1 MMKKSLIFWLFLLL
15 LTPCLLFGSKISAQT
30 ADSYAQ
36 QLSNVDAERA
46 ALQKQLNDIEA
57 QITQYQKDL
66 TKIGAQKNTLA
77 NKIKQ
82 LKLKQE
88 QLSLQIEE
96 IALRLEDSQIQILQN
111 QASAQTNADQISALK
126 DEIAE
131 IIRQM
136 WKLDRYSSLDILVS
150 SGNISSFYDRLHS
163 FAMVG
168 QGLSQLLQSLKISER
183 NLINIEQQ
191 LEAKQSEE
199 QNYVQIISLQK
210 TQLATS
216 LRDQSSLLT
225 QTKGQEANYQDML
238 KQSKTQANE
247 IRNRIYS
254 LIQTS
259 QQITFGQAV
268 SIATW
273 AGGQTGVRPAM
284 LLAILTQESNLG
296 KNVGTCNRKGDPP
309 SKSWKVV
316 MKPDRDQQPFLQITK
331 ALGRDPDTTPI
342 SCPMHDKSGA
352 QIGWGGAMGP
362 AQFIPSTWVGYQNK
376 IAAITGTPAD
386 PWDIRDAFLAASLK
400 IAGDGGTSKS
410 GEWAAAMKYFCGS
423 TNTAYRFYGDN
434 VVATADKY
442 QTDID
447 QMNQ

>member
-1 MMKKSLIFWLFLLL
+1 MTKKSLIFWLFLLL
-15 LTPCLLFGSKISAQT
+15 LAPCFLFGSKISAQT

-36 QLSNVDAERA
+36 QLSDVDAQRA
-46 ALQKQLNDIEA
+46 ALQKQLNDIET

-82 LKLKQE
+82 LKLKQA
-88 QLSLQIEE
+88 QLALQIKDMT
-96 IALRLEDSQIQILQN
+96 LRLDDLQIQILQN
-111 QASAQTNADQISALK
+111 QADTQTNADQLSALK
-126 DEIAE
+126 DEVAE
-131 IIRQM
+131 IVRQI
-136 WKLDRYSSLDILVS
+136 WKLDRYSSLDILIS
-150 SGNISSFYDRLHS
+150 SENISNFYDRLHS
-163 FAMVG
+163 FEMVG
-168 QGLSQLLQSLKISER
+168 EGLGQLLQSLKVAER
-183 NLINIEQQ
+183 NLADTEQE
-191 LEAKQSEE
+191 LAAKQAEE

-210 TQLATS
+210 DQLTTN
-216 LRDQSSLLT
+216 LKDQNTLLA
-225 QTKGQEANYQDML
+225 QTKGKEANYQDML
-238 KQSKTQANE
+238 KQSKAQANE

-316 MKPDRDQQPFLQITK
+316 MKPERDQQPFLQITK
-331 ALGRDPDTTPI
+331 ALGRDPDVTPV

-362 AQFIPSTWVGYQNK
+362 AQFIPSTWIGYQSK
-376 IAAITGTPAD
+376 ITAITGTPAD
-386 PWDIRDAFLAASLK
+386 PWDIRDAFLAAALK
-400 IAGDGGTSKS
+400 LAADGGTSKS
-410 GEWAAAMKYFCGS
+410 GEWAAAMKYFSGG

-442 QTDID
+442 QKDID
-447 QMNQ
+447 QMNN